1 MSSRRL
7 LAAVAVVVAI
17 AVVTPVAV
25 ATADTTRTSTPG
37 SALTAYYDAGQW
49 RDAVAAVVKKVKANL
64 KKDLSSSTAPRHP
77 AIVLDIDETS
87 VFNAPCLEP
96 VDWDLSG
103 LATCAVDGEGTVT
116 PVLSLYRYARKQGV
130 RVVMITGRPQALAGV
145 ARQLLRRL
153 GYSSGF
159 QLVLRPASDT
169 RNSVVP
175 YKSAARAAVER
186 RGFTIL
192 ANVGDQRS
200 DLAGGHAKRR
210 YKLPNPAYLIT

>member
-1 MSSRRL
+1 MSSPRL

-17 AVVTPVAV
+17 AVVTPVA
-25 ATADTTRTSTPG
+25 TADTTRTSTPP
-37 SALTAYYDAGQW
+37 SVLTAYYDSGQW
-49 RDAVAAVVKKVKANL
+49 RKDVAAVVKKAKANL
-64 KKDLSSSTAPRHP
+64 KKDLSSRTAPRHP
-77 AIVLDIDETS
+77 AIVLDIDETA
-87 VFNAPCLEP
+87 VFNAPCFEP

-103 LATCAVDGEGTVT
+103 LATCDVTGQGTVT
-116 PVLSLYRYARKQGV
+116 PVLSLYKYARENHV

-145 ARQLLRRL
+145 TRQLLRRL

-169 RNSVVP
+169 RSSVVP

>member
-1 MSSRRL
+1 MSRRRL
-7 LAAVAVVVAI
+7 LAAIAVVVAI
-17 AVVTPVAV
+17 AVVTPVAP

-37 SALTAYYDAGQW
+37 AVISAYYDSGQW
-49 RDAVAAVVKKVKANL
+49 SKAIAAVVKKAKANL

-77 AIVLDIDETS
+77 AIVLDIDETA

-103 LATCAVDGEGTVT
+103 LATCAVTGQGTVT
-116 PVLSLYRYARKQGV
+116 PVLSLYKYARKKDV
-130 RVVMITGRPQALAGV
+130 RVVMITGRREALAGV
-145 ARQLLRRL
+145 TKQLLTSL

-175 YKSAARAAVER
+175 YKSGARAVVER

-200 DLAGGHAKRR
+200 DLAGGHAKRG

>member
-1 MSSRRL
+1 MWSRRL
-7 LAAVAVVVAI
+7 LAAVAAVVAI

-25 ATADTTRTSTPG
+25 ATADTTRTSTPP
-37 SALTAYYDAGQW
+37 SVLTAYYDSGQW
-49 RDAVAAVVKKVKANL
+49 RKAIAAVVKKAKSNL

-103 LATCAVDGEGTVT
+103 LATCAVTGQGAVT
-116 PVLSLYRYARKQGV
+116 PVLSLYKYARKKDV
-130 RVVMITGRPQALAGV
+130 RVVMITGRAAALASV
-145 ARQLLRRL
+145 TRQLLTRL

>member
-7 LAAVAVVVAI
+7 LAAIAVVVAI
-17 AVVTPVAV
+17 AVVTPVA
-25 ATADTTRTSTPG
+25 TADTTRTSTPPA
-37 SALTAYYDAGQW
+37 ALTAYYDSGQW
-49 RDAVAAVVKKVKANL
+49 SKAIATVVKKAKSNL

-103 LATCAVDGEGTVT
+103 LATCALNGEGTVT
-116 PVLSLYRYARKQGV
+116 PVLSLYKYARKKQV
-130 RVVMITGRPQALAGV
+130 RVVMITGRREALASV
-145 ARQLLRRL
+145 TRQLLTSL

-169 RNSVVP
+169 RSSVVP

-200 DLAGGHAKRR
+200 DLAGGHAKGR